1 MPSSAYRFAVLL
13 LLSSGISI
21 SGFAAVDLGQQWGEA
36 IKAEKIQ
43 APNERIRIFSAWIDA
58 AKAQGIQSSE
68 AHHHLALAHWER
80 KEPGQAVLH
89 LMESANLRQNPF
101 SALGILGQVHQIESE
116 QSIRDGVSTSPMLY
130 LHFIFTPN
138 VVMFF
143 AALAAW
149 CLIASFFLWW
159 YRSLPVG
166 RVQISLWLMAGIFAT
181 VPLMGMAA
189 RTLLKPVSVT
199 GAASLGVFQ
208 TAEAKE
214 DSKIISLPAGILVV
228 GEETSG
234 NMRRISQPLSGWV
247 EAKGLLPL
255 DLRTR

>member
-1 MPSSAYRFAVLL
+1 MPSSAHRLVALILL
-13 LLSSGISI
+13 AAGISY
-21 SGFAAVDLGQQWGEA
+21 GAVAAVDLDQSW
-36 IKAEKIQ
+36 KAAVQAERIQ
-43 APNERIRIFSAWIDA
+43 APNERVRLFSEWIDA
-58 AKAQGIQSSE
+58 ARVQGVKSSE
-68 AHHHLALAHWER
+68 AHHHLALAHWEK
-80 KEPGQAVLH
+80 KEPGKAVFH
-89 LMESANLRQNPF
+89 LMESAKLRQNPF

-116 QSIRDGVSTSPMLY
+116 QSIRDGVSASPMLY

-138 VVMFF
+138 VITFF
-143 AALAAW
+143 GALAVW

-166 RVQISLWLMAGIFAT
+166 RVQISLWLLAGLFAT
-181 VPLMGMAA
+181 VPLMGLVS
-189 RTLLKPVSVT
+189 RSLLKPVSVT
-199 GAASLGVFQ
+199 EGAALGVFQ

-234 NMRRISQPLSGWV
+234 KMRHISQPLSGWV

-255 DLRTR
+255 DLLTR